1 MGLALVS
8 VSSTALVI
16 RYVSVV
22 PALTLAF
29 WRMLSASLFLW
40 IYSLIKKQTPLS
52 LINKRRI
59 VFAGVFLGLHFACF
73 FLGVRYTSIANATLL
88 ATLGPVFT
96 STISFFQG
104 KKTSR
109 NVYVGLGIAL
119 FGIIII
125 QYGDLSLSPKNLLGN
140 ALSLLSSLFIAITF
154 TTAAEIR
161 KDTGNVSYGR
171 TLFLIAAITI
181 GLIAVFIAVS
191 SYFFI
196 NDFLAVRSICILLLF
211 YAREVLDSAF
221 LQEPITRLF
230 LVSVVYFIIVLA
242 IYFGTYPYRL
252 RDFLKWLYTKSNRPI
267 FLGTSLVICSIILL
281 GISFTY

>member
-40 IYSLIKKQTPLS
+40 LYSLIKIQQPLS
-52 LINKRRI
+52 LINKKRI
-59 VFAGVFLGLHFACF
+59 VFAGVFLGLHFTCF

-96 STISFFQG
+96 SIISFFQG

-109 NVYVGLGIAL
+109 NVYFGLGIAL

-125 QYGDLSLSPKNLLGN
+125 QYGDLSLSPKNLFGN
-140 ALSLLSSLFIAITF
+140 ALSLLSSFFIAVTF

-181 GLIAVFIAVS
+181 GLIAVISGVS
-191 SYFFI
+191 LI
-196 NDFLAVRSICILLLF
+196 NFQRDHIPWLLF
-211 YAREVLDSAF
+211 LGLVPSILGHNMLNYALKYFSPTAIASVPLG
-221 LQEPITRLF
+221 EPIIASFFGF
-230 LVSVVYFIIVLA
+230 LIFSESIPSGAMISAPIILGGIFIVLK
-242 IYFGTYPYRL
+242 YQDT
-252 RDFLKWLYTKSNRPI
+252 N
-267 FLGTSLVICSIILL
+267 
-281 GISFTY
+281 

>member
-8 VSSTALVI
+8 VSSTSLVI
-16 RYVSVV
+16 RYVSAV

-40 IYSLIKKQTPLS
+40 LYSLIKKQQPLS
-52 LINKRRI
+52 LINKKRI

-109 NVYVGLGIAL
+109 NVYFGLGIAL

-181 GLIAVFIAVS
+181 GLIAIISGVS
-191 SYFFI
+191 LI
-196 NDFLAVRSICILLLF
+196 NFQKDHIPWLLF
-211 YAREVLDSAF
+211 LGLVPSILGHNMLNYALKYFSPTAIASVPLG
-221 LQEPITRLF
+221 EPIIASIFGF
-230 LVSVVYFIIVLA
+230 LIFSESIPSGAMISAPIILGGIFIVLK
-242 IYFGTYPYRL
+242 YQDT
-252 RDFLKWLYTKSNRPI
+252 N
-267 FLGTSLVICSIILL
+267 
-281 GISFTY
+281 